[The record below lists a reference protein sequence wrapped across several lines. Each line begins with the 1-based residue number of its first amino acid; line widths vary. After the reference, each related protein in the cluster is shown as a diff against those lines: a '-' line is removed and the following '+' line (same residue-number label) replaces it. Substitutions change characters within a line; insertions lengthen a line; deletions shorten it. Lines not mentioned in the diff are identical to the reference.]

1 MDFYVVEVASGLKFI
16 EANQHQ
22 RGVTNTIGALY
33 KEYYGQEM
41 KWLTFK
47 RNQMLWEDIPDSLK
61 DRFIIYGK
69 HARTLWPNCL
79 YAIHHGGDERYH
91 TPDVSSVGDILS
103 NDLSDVDRT
112 DLQSVL
118 DIMGPNMLDFPCD
131 ELFLTPNIKQEQDLA
146 GNSSVSI
153 SMSSGPLPEPLP
165 GWHKDMMLHDTKL
178 VEVWVVDE

>member
-1 MDFYVVEVASGLKFI
+1 MVRGDYIHMTNSLEQDFPCPVPSKHLNAPLSLSPPHQPSKWPASHISLSPSPHHPKRKHKKGQCKSQLSCPTRRWLMDFYVVEVASGLKFI

-69 HARTLWPNCL
+69 HARASWPN
-79 YAIHHGGDERYH
+79 
-91 TPDVSSVGDILS
+91 
-103 NDLSDVDRT
+103 
-112 DLQSVL
+112 
-118 DIMGPNMLDFPCD
+118 
-131 ELFLTPNIKQEQDLA
+131 FL
-146 GNSSVSI
+146 
-153 SMSSGPLPEPLP
+153 
-165 GWHKDMMLHDTKL
+165 
-178 VEVWVVDE
+178 